1 MKLTAIIVCQ
11 SKREKGFE
19 RALKSVGFADE
30 VMVEERPEIVDYAAA
45 RNEAMRK
52 AGGKWVLFLDSDE
65 EISGG
70 LKKEIRQIT
79 DKSYKDYKNYNI
91 SGAYFRRK
99 DCFLGRWL
107 GHGETASVRLLRLG
121 RKDAGRWERP
131 IHEMWMIG
139 GRTEELKN
147 PILHYSHQS
156 VDGMVEK
163 LDRYS
168 EIEAEYRFYK
178 TNKLT
183 KEQTNKKTKKSSNN
197 KIIKIWL
204 LVEMAVFPAG
214 KFMQN
219 YFLRLG
225 VLDGMEGF
233 IHALMMSGHSFLV
246 RAKIL
251 TRYKSTN

>member
-1 MKLTAIIVCQ
+1 MKLTVIIICRFR
-11 SKREKGFE
+11 REKGLE

-30 VMVEERPEIVDYAAA
+30 VMVEEVKATIKDFAKV
-45 RNEAMRK
+45 RNDVLRRAKNE
-52 AGGKWVLFLDSDE
+52 WVMFVDSDE
-65 EISGG
+65 KVTPALAGEIQKKGDS
-70 LKKEIRQIT
+70 LKDINGFYLK
-79 DKSYKDYKNYNI
+79 
-91 SGAYFRRK
+91 RR
-99 DCFLGRWL
+99 DRFLGKWL
-107 GHGETASVRLLRLG
+107 RFGETASVRLLRLG

-251 TRYKSTN
+251 TRYKSTNTSE

>member
-52 AGGKWVLFLDSDE
+52 AGGEWVLFLDSDE

-183 KEQTNKKTKKSSNN
+183 KEPARNATHSVAGGQTNKKTNKSSNN

-214 KFMQN
+214 
-219 YFLRLG
+219 
-225 VLDGMEGF
+225 
-233 IHALMMSGHSFLV
+233 
-246 RAKIL
+246 
-251 TRYKSTN
+251 